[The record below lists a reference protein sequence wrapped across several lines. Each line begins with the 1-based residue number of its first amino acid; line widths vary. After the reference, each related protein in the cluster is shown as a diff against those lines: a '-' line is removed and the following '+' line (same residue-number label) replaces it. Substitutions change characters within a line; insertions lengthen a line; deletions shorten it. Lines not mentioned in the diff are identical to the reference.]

1 MPDTPRPKANSDQ
14 AARELN
20 VPGKYS
26 EGSIKGL
33 FLQVSATSKLWRF
46 KYRLNKTEGLFSI
59 GKFPDINWERACE
72 LAQEARTSVANGI
85 APLKS
90 KVAKIEAQRAQEE
103 WTFKKV
109 AEQWLAFRSD
119 LAPKTRSGHVGALK
133 NHLYPVVGD
142 VPVTDITSRHVNT
155 LLNNLGQSPSVAR
168 HTLGLMRQIL
178 GYAIDL
184 ELLGNNVAVRR
195 SSLLKK
201 HKVAHHAALETP
213 DDLAEFLR
221 RLNEYVAYNDSVISA
236 LWLLVMLPVRPGE
249 LTDMRWEQLDL
260 DKAEWRYT
268 MSKTGQAH
276 IVPLPTQAVGQLRA
290 LKDYSAWLAS
300 KGTSVPKPFG
310 KTPQPRA
317 GGTSGWVFP
326 SSGKFGVPISADT
339 LLVRIRTGLGYER
352 STITSHGFRS
362 TFSTL
367 GHEVLGI
374 DPIVLELCLGHRMP
388 GSLGATYARAQLLD
402 QRRLAMQK
410 WADYIEELW
419 EAVVHGGTRKEFE
432 SALVGL

>member
-1 MPDTPRPKANSDQ
+1 MPATQRPKASSDQ
-14 AARELN
+14 AANELN
-20 VPGKYS
+20 DPGKYS

-33 FLQVSATSKLWRF
+33 FLQVTATSKLWRF
-46 KYRLNKTEGLFSI
+46 KYRLNNTEGLFSI
-59 GKFPDINWERACE
+59 GKFPDINWETACAR
-72 LAQEARTSVANGI
+72 AQEARTSVANGVK
-85 APLKS
+85 PLKA
-90 KVAKIEAQRAQEE
+90 KAAKIEAQRAQEE

-142 VPVTDITSRHVNT
+142 VPVTGITFGHVKT
-155 LLNNLGQSPSVAR
+155 VLERLAASPTMAR
-168 HTLGLMRQIL
+168 YSLGLMRMIL
-178 GYAIDL
+178 DHAMNHELIDK
-184 ELLGNNVAVRR
+184 NVADRR
-195 SSLLKK
+195 LGLLKK
-201 HKVAHHAALETP
+201 HKTVHRAALETP

-221 RLNEYVAYNDSVISA
+221 RLNNFVALNDSVISA
-236 LWLLVMLPVRPGE
+236 LWLMVLLPVRPAE
-249 LTDMRWEQLDL
+249 LATMKWEQVDL

-268 MSKTGQAH
+268 MPKTSQAH
-276 IVPLPTQAVGQLRA
+276 IVPLPAQAVGQLRA
-290 LKDYSAWLAS
+290 LKEHSVWLAS
-300 KGTSVPKPFG
+300 KGASVPKPFG

-317 GGTSGWVFP
+317 GGASGWVFP

-352 STITSHGFRS
+352 GTVTSHGFRS
-362 TFSTL
+362 TFRTL
-367 GHEVLGI
+367 GHEVLGV

-419 EAVVHGGTRKEFE
+419 ERVVGHGPEGDGFVIPK
-432 SALVGL
+432 